1 MKIKKEAI
9 TILEENKVQLAY
21 IFGSSAKNENDNY
34 RDIDVAIY
42 LDEAD
47 KMKRFDTKCFLS
59 SVLIKFFQK
68 PIDIVI
74 LNDIKNLFLAYDII
88 SEGKIILN
96 KDDNLKILLESKL
109 LHNFIDFRNSLIINN
124 LYPHDD
130 KTLSNR
136 KQN

>member
-1 MKIKKEAI
+1 MRIKKEVI
-9 TILEENKVQLAY
+9 TILEQNKVQLAY
-21 IFGSSAKNENDNY
+21 IFGSYAKHENNNY

-59 SVLIKFFQK
+59 SVLMKYFQK
-68 PIDIVI
+68 SIDIVI

-96 KDDNLKILLESKL
+96 KDDNLKILIESKL
-109 LHNFIDFRNSLIINN
+109 LHNFIDFRNSLILNN
-124 LYPHDD
+124 LYPNDD